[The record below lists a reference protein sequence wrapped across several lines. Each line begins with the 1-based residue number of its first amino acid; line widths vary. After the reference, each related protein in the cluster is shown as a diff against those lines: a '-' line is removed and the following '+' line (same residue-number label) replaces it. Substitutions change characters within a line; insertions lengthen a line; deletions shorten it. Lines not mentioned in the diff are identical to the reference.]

1 MRADPIDKPQFGPF
15 FELGD
20 KVQVI
25 PDVGDA
31 LYEKPLPE
39 GVISM
44 KVVGPKHEGFL
55 IVLGRPV
62 WILVFGF
69 LPKRIRHFV
78 IIPFG
83 PLVGDPRKPGFRRT
97 RTFAIF
103 RSFRRLRNGRYRET
117 DLQGLGYAELIL
129 SQPEQRPRTS

>member
-1 MRADPIDKPQFGPF
+1 MRADPIDIHRLGPF

-55 IVLGRPV
+55 IVLERPV
-62 WILVFGF
+62 WILLLGF
-69 LPKRIRHFV
+69 LPKRIRHLV
-78 IIPFG
+78 TIPFG
-83 PLVGDPRKPGFRRT
+83 PPVGDPRKPGFRRT
-97 RTFAIF
+97 STFAIF
-103 RSFRRLRNGRYRET
+103 RSFRHLKDGRFRET
-117 DLQGLGYAELIL
+117 DLQGLGYAQLIL
-129 SQPEQRPRTS
+129 SQPELRPPTS